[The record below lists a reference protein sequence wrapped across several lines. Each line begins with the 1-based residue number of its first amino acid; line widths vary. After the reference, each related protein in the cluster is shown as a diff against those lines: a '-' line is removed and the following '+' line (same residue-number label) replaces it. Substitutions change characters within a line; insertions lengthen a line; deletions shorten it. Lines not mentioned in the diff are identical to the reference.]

1 MPLCDRQSGTRI
13 GRRPVMATIT
23 KNTRAQARPLP
34 PGEFVREELEARG
47 WTQRDFAR
55 ILGRP
60 LQNVNNII
68 NGKTGI
74 TAATAKQLGVAFGT
88 SAELWLNLET
98 AYRLATAEEPD
109 PAIAKRAERFAA
121 A

>member
-1 MPLCDRQSGTRI
+1 MSKLTTAS
-13 GRRPVMATIT
+13 
-23 KNTRAQARPLP
+23 RAPAQVFA
-34 PGEFVREELEARG
+34 PGEFIREELEARG

-68 NGKTGI
+68 NGKTAI
-74 TAATAKQLGVAFGT
+74 TAATAKQLALVFGT

-98 AYRLATAEEPD
+98 AYRLAMAEEPD
-109 PAIAKRAERFAA
+109 PRIARRAERFAHA
-121 A
+121 